1 MHSSPRQR
9 ITFGL
14 VALLLASVPLLAA
27 EVPLTNWIVPTYH
40 RPASA
45 SGGLSTMTDITSGS
59 AFVGMQPCRLVD
71 TRPSQGF
78 AGQWGPPIMAAN
90 AIRTFDLNSAPHC
103 TGIPAGV
110 EAYSLNFAV
119 TETVGQ
125 PGDIRA
131 WPTGTPP
138 VAVTSVL
145 NWNFVG
151 AAAIANSIIIPAGT
165 NGQIDV
171 QVAGFNTH
179 LVIDINGYFTTSYN
193 DGTAF
198 IAAGNVAAFFLPG
211 FLVAGSNSN
220 NGVFAYGT
228 FGLSSSIGADSAGA
242 SGWETGATGKVYGVS
257 GMVSSSSIGA
267 AGVYGANHAAIDT
280 DHRSL
285 AAGVIGTG
293 GAGAGG
299 VVAGV
304 AGYGSDRGV
313 TGYQCTSTTIASCGD
328 GGNVGHSAT
337 SGLHS
342 FGDITAGGTKF
353 FVEPHPT
360 DASKEIR
367 YISLEGP
374 EAGTYFRGK
383 ARFQNGIAII
393 EVPEYFRLATDP
405 EGLSI
410 QVTPIGQMAT
420 VAVESIGLDRIVVR
434 GSRNVE
440 FFYLVNGVRPDYKD
454 FQPIVEN
461 SEFRPQSESDT
472 LPDWKRPQIR
482 RRLVANGTLTP
493 DGKVNMQTAQ
503 RLGWDKIWLEREAQV
518 SEANANWK
526 AFEAERMRSNPN
538 QNQNP

>member
-9 ITFGL
+9 ITFAL
-14 VALLLASVPLLAA
+14 VALLFASVPLIAA
-27 EVPLTNWIVPTYH
+27 EIPLTNWVVPAYH

-103 TGIPAGV
+103 TGIPSAV

-193 DGTAF
+193 DGNSF

-211 FLVAGSNSN
+211 FLVAGSNAN
-220 NGVFAYGT
+220 QGVFAYGT

-242 SGWETGATGKVYGVS
+242 AGWSTGATGKVYGVFGS
-257 GMVSSSSIGA
+257 VSSTSWTPRLSA
-267 AGVYGANHAAIDT
+267 Y
-280 DHRSL
+280 
-285 AAGVIGTG
+285 
-293 GAGAGG
+293 
-299 VVAGV
+299 
-304 AGYGSDRGV
+304 GV
-313 TGYQCTSTTIASCGD
+313 TPWAQ
-328 GGNVGHSAT
+328 SAT
-337 SGLHS
+337 R
-342 FGDITAGGTKF
+342 AA
-353 FVEPHPT
+353 
-360 DASKEIR
+360 AST
-367 YISLEGP
+367 S
-374 EAGTYFRGK
+374 
-383 ARFQNGIAII
+383 
-393 EVPEYFRLATDP
+393 
-405 EGLSI
+405 
-410 QVTPIGQMAT
+410 
-420 VAVESIGLDRIVVR
+420 
-434 GSRNVE
+434 SR
-440 FFYLVNGVRPDYKD
+440 
-454 FQPIVEN
+454 
-461 SEFRPQSESDT
+461 
-472 LPDWKRPQIR
+472 
-482 RRLVANGTLTP
+482 
-493 DGKVNMQTAQ
+493 
-503 RLGWDKIWLEREAQV
+503 
-518 SEANANWK
+518 
-526 AFEAERMRSNPN
+526 
-538 QNQNP
+538 